1 MTVSLDKIRNASIRQ
16 TSAGVEAT
24 RIAHLTEISGRPDA
38 RAQSALGAPGLPR
51 YGDPHPSIP
60 GLRLVDILLSALDV
74 RQWQAT
80 LVYRVP
86 SPDELVHAE
95 APGTVL
101 NVEWFSANVTVD
113 RLFDADG
120 NRMFHWYA
128 GNPES
133 ISVTGGNVKVIR
145 SNTRQLGVKGERAD
159 VQIPSVGVRVLMTE
173 ATDVRPRRRFI
184 GTTNS
189 SYWSGD
195 PPETW
200 LFSGVAGRLEQGRW
214 LNTYE
219 LIYRV
224 DGWRLES
231 VIEFNGAPPSDA
243 TEGNGITHFKVYESV
258 NFGGLGFSV

>member
-1 MTVSLDKIRNASIRQ
+1 MSVALDQIANASIRQ
-16 TSAGVEAT
+16 NAAGIEAT

-38 RAQSALGAPGLPR
+38 RAQTALTAPGMPR
-51 YGDPHPSIP
+51 YGDPHPAIP
-60 GLRLVDILLSALDV
+60 DLRVVDVVLTPLDV

-80 LVYRVP
+80 IIYRVP
-86 SPDELVHAE
+86 TPEELIHAE
-95 APGTVL
+95 PPGTV
-101 NVEWFSANVTVD
+101 VDREWFSSNVTVD

-120 NRMFHWYA
+120 NRMWHWYA
-128 GNPES
+128 GNPQSVS
-133 ISVTGGNVKVIR
+133 ITGGNVQVVR
-145 SNTRQLGVKGERAD
+145 SNTRQLGVKADRAD

-173 ATDVRPRRRFI
+173 ASDVRSRRGFI
-184 GTTNS
+184 GATNAG
-189 SYWSGD
+189 YWSGD

-200 LFSGVAGRLEQGRW
+200 LFAGVAGRLERGRW

-243 TEGNGITHFKVYESV
+243 SVGNGIRRFKVYGMI
-258 NFGGLGFSV
+258 NYAALGFSV